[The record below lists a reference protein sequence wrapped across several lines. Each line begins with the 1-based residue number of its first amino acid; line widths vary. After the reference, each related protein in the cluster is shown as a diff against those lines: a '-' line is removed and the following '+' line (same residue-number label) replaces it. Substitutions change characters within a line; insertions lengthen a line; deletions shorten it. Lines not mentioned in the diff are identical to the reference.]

1 MERAVLTF
9 SPVKTLFRIRPARI
23 GAALALSALAL
34 GVARADTL
42 WVGGCT
48 GGHGAGNCVLLKS
61 SGGDPHIRTV
71 PEPQSDADKE
81 RAAERDRKWLERCQP
96 VIAQDHYGVPRYEY
110 AARGCEFGVIE

>member
-1 MERAVLTF
+1 VLTF
-9 SPVKTLFRIRPARI
+9 SPVKMLFRSGTARI
-23 GAALALSALAL
+23 GAALALSALVL

-48 GGHGAGNCVLLKS
+48 GGHGAGNCVLLES

-71 PEPQSDADKE
+71 PEPQADADKE

-96 VIAQDHYGVPRYEY
+96 VIAQDRYGVPRYEY